1 VTLSLK
7 SLKTNLQRT
16 LFYLKIT
23 YKFNQFSVTW
33 SIIYMCQVELHM
45 RYITLQRLLTER
57 TAELERLSLR
67 ERELLAGKWKSH
79 SLPARKKASA
89 AAAATTAL
97 LHAEPWPTQSSD
109 DLSRTAQY
117 QVRMEPILLQMPYC
131 AERNFAICFWAVLIG
146 VRSAAIFIYKYNSI
160 GFSLSLGAAF
170 NNWFI
175 DGCAAAE

>member
-1 VTLSLK
+1 
-7 SLKTNLQRT
+7 
-16 LFYLKIT
+16 
-23 YKFNQFSVTW
+23 
-33 SIIYMCQVELHM
+33 MCQVELHM

-97 LHAEPWPTQSSD
+97 LHADPWPTQSSD

-117 QVRMEPILLQMPYC
+117 QVRKETNYIARASLVSQY
-131 AERNFAICFWAVLIG
+131 AR
-146 VRSAAIFIYKYNSI
+146 AAS
-160 GFSLSLGAAF
+160 
-170 NNWFI
+170 
-175 DGCAAAE
+175 